1 MNINLARQTG
11 ASNTMTIIFWLL
23 FMASLTLFFN
33 GFIDQRDNPN
43 RHLVAVEMDG
53 EREVVLERN
62 RAGHYVAP
70 GFINGHEVT
79 FLLDTGATNISVPAG
94 IAEDA
99 GLQQGRPAMVGT
111 ANGVITVYQT
121 QLDTVQLGGIAL
133 QDIAA
138 NINPHMPDE
147 IVLLGMS
154 FMKHLEMT
162 QREGTLT
169 LRVP

>member
-1 MNINLARQTG
+1 MNMNFARQAG
-11 ASNTMTIIFWLL
+11 ASSVMTIIFWLL
-23 FMASLTLFFN
+23 LMASLTLFFN
-33 GFIDQRDNPN
+33 GFIAERDNPN
-43 RHLVAVEMDG
+43 RHLANMEIDADG
-53 EREVVLERN
+53 EVVLDRN

-79 FLLDTGATNISVPAG
+79 FLLDTGATNISVPAV

-99 GLQQGRPAMVGT
+99 GLEQGRPAMVGT

-121 QLDTVQLGGIAL
+121 RLDTVQLGGITL
-133 QDIAA
+133 SDISA

-162 QREGTLT
+162 QRDGTLT
-169 LRVP
+169 LKIP

>member
-1 MNINLARQTG
+1 MNMNSARQTG

-23 FMASLTLFFN
+23 LMASLTLFFN
-33 GFIDQRDNPN
+33 GFIDKRDNPN
-43 RHLVAVEMDG
+43 RHLASMAVDG
-53 EREVVLERN
+53 NQEVVLDRN

-70 GFINGHEVT
+70 GKINGHDVM
-79 FLLDTGATNISVPAG
+79 FLLDTGATNISIPAG
-94 IAEDA
+94 IASEA

-121 QLDTVQLGGIAL
+121 QLDTVQLGSITL
-133 QDIAA
+133 QDISA

-162 QREGTLT
+162 QREGALT

>member
-1 MNINLARQTG
+1 MQITFARQAG
-11 ASNTMTIIFWLL
+11 AGNIMTIIFWLL
-23 FMASLTLFFN
+23 LMASLTLFFN
-33 GFIDQRDNPN
+33 GFIDSRDNPN
-43 RHLVAVEMDG
+43 RHLANMEIGADS
-53 EREVVLERN
+53 EVVLERN

-70 GFINGHEVT
+70 GKINGHQVT

-94 IAEDA
+94 IAEAA
-99 GLQQGRPAMVGT
+99 GLKQGRPAMVGT

-121 QLDTVQLGGIAL
+121 QLDTVQLGGITL
-133 QDIAA
+133 SDISA

-162 QREGTLT
+162 QRDGSLT
-169 LRVP
+169 LRLP